1 MLIIDY
7 KDFLMG
13 SGNIAL
19 PSIIT
24 YHDTDLVIAPMAIVR
39 NVVYPLGVFG
49 RQYDYEVS
57 GPFEYHRLCMS
68 GKYKKILI

>member
-1 MLIIDY
+1 MLIIDD

-13 SGNIAL
+13 SGTIAS
-19 PSIIT
+19 PSIII

-39 NVVYPLGVFG
+39 NVAYPLGVFG

-57 GPFEYHRLCMS
+57 GTVSNITDFVCL
-68 GKYKKILI
+68 